1 MRACPARLLRVLHSI
16 ASIPFPLKGTDS
28 SSYVHES
35 VWLSGRPVSRMDK
48 VLQWLRDWHLYER
61 MNRWSDRRMGL
72 PSLWKVL
79 FPGHQSFRSSVGLYS
94 SQCLLF
100 IITIFVKCLLNLWEH
115 KISSDMS
122 RHYLHSPQFVLES
135 FSLDHF
141 LSDLNVSRNSKSLLY
156 ANRSFHVGMWG
167 SGTTYNR
174 YIVRKRMAR
183 VEWSGVV

>member
-28 SSYVHES
+28 SSYVRES

-48 VLQWLRDWHLYER
+48 VLQWLRDWRLCER

-79 FPGHQSFRSSVGLYS
+79 FPGHQSFRSSAGLYS

-122 RHYLHSPQFVLES
+122 RHYLHSP
-135 FSLDHF
+135 SLCWNHF
-141 LSDLNVSRNSKSLLY
+141 P
-156 ANRSFHVGMWG
+156 
-167 SGTTYNR
+167 
-174 YIVRKRMAR
+174 
-183 VEWSGVV
+183 